1 MLRIGAIFVNITYR
15 TTNFLL
21 GAVIGAIVS
30 LIIGLLLTPQSGQAT
45 RAHLR
50 DRGLAFK
57 TKVTNEREIFSERV
71 RSATDEWIAKL
82 RATANDMAAKGYIS
96 TEEADAQINTLLE
109 KVRG

>member
-1 MLRIGAIFVNITYR
+1 MNITYR
-15 TTNFLL
+15 TINFLL

-45 RAHLR
+45 RAQLR

-57 TKVTNEREIFSERV
+57 TKVANEREIFSERI